1 MITCPSRATADGVP
15 VLAARGLA
23 LGFDGRTVV
32 PGLDVEFARGTVT
45 SVIGPNG
52 CGKSTLLRGL
62 GRLLRP
68 QAGRVALDGVDLA
81 GMPSRAIARRM
92 SILPQTPHAP
102 SGLTV
107 GELVSRGRHPR
118 QRWYQ
123 QFSLD
128 DEAAVAEAL
137 AATDIADLAAVP
149 LEDLSGGQRQRAW
162 ISMILAQETELMLL
176 DEPTTYLDLAHQVE
190 LLELVRRLN
199 RDMGRTVVMVLHD
212 ISLAARYSDVIIA
225 MQDGRIVSEGPP
237 SDVVTEELLWDVFGL
252 RANVIA
258 EPSEGRPHVVPLGAC
273 RIKGAAKPVLDAIG
287 SPAAAGAGLRW
298 SEGEESP

>member
-1 MITCPSRATADGVP
+1 MTTATQPAPRDDTA
-15 VLAARGLA
+15 LLSAHGLT

-32 PGLDVEFARGTVT
+32 PSLDVAFARGTVT

-68 QAGRVALDGVDLA
+68 QAGRVALDGGDLA
-81 GMPSRAIARRM
+81 GMSSRATAQRM

-107 GELVSRGRHPR
+107 GELVARGRHPR

-123 QFSLD
+123 QFSHS
-128 DEAAVAEAL
+128 DEGAIADAL
-137 AATDIADLAAVP
+137 AATDIADLAATP

-176 DEPTTYLDLAHQVE
+176 DEPTTYLDLAHQVDV
-190 LLELVRRLN
+190 LELVRRLN
-199 RDMGRTVVMVLHD
+199 QDMGRTVVMVLHD

-225 MQDGRIVSEGPP
+225 MRDGRIVAEGPP
-237 SDVVTEELLWDVFGL
+237 SDVITPELLWEVFGL
-252 RANVIA
+252 RAEVIQ
-258 EPSEGRPHVVPLGAC
+258 EPTEGRPHVVPLGA
-273 RIKGAAKPVLDAIG
+273 G
-287 SPAAAGAGLRW
+287 SVKSAAAPGMRAGLQVM
-298 SEGEESP
+298 SEADA